1 MGIVYHLSREQYR
14 PMTIRRTSI
23 SSVVLITTCLL
34 ATIAIGA
41 EPVRK
46 PNVVL
51 ILADDLGWSDT
62 TLFGTTRFYKT
73 PNIERLAARGMTFTR
88 ASAAIR

>member
-1 MGIVYHLSREQYR
+1 MK
-14 PMTIRRTSI
+14 TRRTSI
-23 SSVVLITTCLL
+23 SSVFLIAISLL
-34 ATIAIGA
+34 ATIAMGA

-73 PNIERLAARGMTFTR
+73 PNIERLAARG
-88 ASAAIR
+88 